1 MTRAITAL
9 VVLAFALP
17 ATALAQA
24 PQSTAPPGNSA
35 VDEYLETVPGATGNQ
50 RPRPPAQQGSAG
62 VLSATERARL
72 EQLGPD
78 GRTLADAVDATA
90 PGKARAKPRAPAAAA
105 PTGTGRSPAGEVID
119 AVTGSDGGNG
129 MGLVLPAIL
138 IATLLAAI
146 TVVLLRRRAAP

>member
-50 RPRPPAQQGSAG
+50 RPRPPAQKGSAG
-62 VLSATERARL
+62 VLSTTERARL

-90 PGKARAKPRAPAAAA
+90 PVKERAPAAAA
-105 PTGTGRSPAGEVID
+105 PAGTGRSPAGEVID

-138 IATLLAAI
+138 IATLLAAV
-146 TVVLLRRRAAP
+146 TAVLLRRRASP